1 MFCRLTKTV
10 PKQCLVYFTIDDTT
24 AVVPTKK
31 IIMVE
36 GARPITKGEK
46 VMATYH
52 PLLLN
57 SLTGL
62 VKQLIQQ
69 QHTNILLRRNEIV
82 GDGGQVVATVGTS
95 YQESEE
101 DNNILPST
109 VPENSATDMPLSQ
122 PPPSSD
128 LVSNDELAAIKL
140 KSSGPTAFAG
150 VLFRNLFTLGEMKGR
165 NCRGLAKKGKLNEEK
180 LNKIQEYVYKY
191 YPDTP
196 EQLSLT
202 WAHCTQTID
211 SYIRNEQH
219 KAKNI

>member
-1 MFCRLTKTV
+1 MSS
-10 PKQCLVYFTIDDTT
+10 
-24 AVVPTKK
+24 
-31 IIMVE
+31 
-36 GARPITKGEK
+36 
-46 VMATYH
+46 
-52 PLLLN
+52 LN
-57 SLTGL
+57 SLTEL

-69 QHTNILLRRNEIV
+69 QHTTIPLRRNEIV
-82 GDGGQVVATVGTS
+82 GDGGQVVATVGT

-101 DNNILPST
+101 DNNILPSI
-109 VPENSATDMPLSQ
+109 VREISATDMPLSQ

-150 VLFRNLFTLGEMKGR
+150 ILFRTLFTLDEMKGR

-180 LNKIQEYVYKY
+180 VNKIQEYVYKY

-196 EQLSLT
+196 EQLSRT
-202 WAHCTQTID
+202 WARCTQTID
-211 SYIRNEQH
+211 SYIRNKQH